1 MEEVITNYLVMQDV
15 TKIYNNG
22 IIANNKVNFSARKG
36 EIHAICGENGA
47 GKTTLMKMLFGIEQP
62 DEGKIIIKGEEKHL
76 SSPSDAIRAGIG
88 MVHQHFMQV
97 PSLSVAENVTL
108 GIEPTKGLKFDKA
121 KAVEM
126 TKACCEKY
134 GFDINPLA
142 EIQDL
147 SVGVKQKVE
156 IVKALVKGC
165 EILILD
171 EPTAVLTPQETR
183 ELFVQLKNLRDSGC
197 TIIFISHKLN
207 EVKELCDRVTVI
219 KRGKTVGVWNIADV
233 TEADI
238 SRYMVGVDVDLD
250 IPKEPCQPGENVLV
264 VKDLVVYN
272 EAGKKKVDGVSF
284 SVRRGE
290 IVGIAGVEGNG
301 QREMIDVITGL
312 AKYSYGHV
320 TILGKEVNK
329 MNIRELREAGMVHI
343 PEDRNLYGVAKDM
356 TIRDNMVADK
366 IGKPEYNKGLLLDEK
381 AIKADTTKWVEEYR
395 VLCDS
400 DMQLVGMLSGGNV
413 QKVVVARELTSESD
427 FIVSDQPTRG
437 IDVGAAEFVRQRMVD
452 MRDAGKAILLI
463 SADLA
468 EIMSLSD
475 SLLVMHGGKIN
486 AFFSDVKSLTE
497 EELGF
502 YMLGVKHMTEEE
514 IRGALHE

>member
-1 MEEVITNYLVMQDV
+1 MENYLVMEDV

-22 IIANNKVNFSARKG
+22 IIANDKVNFSARKG

-76 SSPSDAIRAGIG
+76 NSPSDAISAGIG

-97 PSLSVAENVTL
+97 PTLTVAENVTL
-108 GIEPTKGLKFDKA
+108 GIEPTKGLVFDKE

-126 TKACCEKY
+126 TRECCEKY
-134 GFDINPLA
+134 GFDINPIA
-142 EIQDL
+142 HIQDL

-171 EPTAVLTPQETR
+171 EPTAVLTPQETK
-183 ELFVQLKNLRDSGC
+183 ELFIQLKNLRDSGC

-219 KRGKTVGVWNIADV
+219 KKGKTIGVWNIKDV

-250 IPKEPCQPGENVLV
+250 IPKKPAQPKENVLV
-264 VKDLVVYN
+264 VNNLTVYN
-272 EAGKKKVDGVSF
+272 EAGKKKVDDVSF
-284 SVRRGE
+284 SVRKGE

-301 QREMIDVITGL
+301 QRELIDVITGL
-312 AKYSYGHV
+312 AKYSYGS
-320 TILGKEVNK
+320 IKLLGNEVN
-329 MNIRELREAGMVHI
+329 ELDIQGLRKAGMVHI
-343 PEDRNLYGVAKDM
+343 PEDRNLYGCARSM
-356 TIRDNMVADK
+356 TIKDNMVADK
-366 IGKPEYNKGLLLDEK
+366 ITEPKYNKGVLLDEK
-381 AIKADTTKWVEEYR
+381 AIKADTDKWIDEYR
-395 VLCDS
+395 VLCDNGE
-400 DMQLVGMLSGGNV
+400 QLVGMLSGGNV
-413 QKVVVARELTSESD
+413 QKVVVAREFTSPSELV
-427 FIVSDQPTRG
+427 ISDQPTRG
-437 IDVGAAEFVRQRMVD
+437 IDVGAAEFVRERMVE
-452 MRDAGKAILLI
+452 MRDAGKAIVLI

-475 SLLVMHGGKIN
+475 SLIVMHSGKIN
-486 AFFSDVKSLTE
+486 AYFSDVKKLTE
-497 EELGF
+497 DELGF
-502 YMLGVKHMTEEE
+502 YMLGVKHMSEEE

>member
-1 MEEVITNYLVMQDV
+1 MENYLVMQDV

-22 IIANNKVNFSARKG
+22 IIANDKVNFSAVKG

-62 DEGKIIIKGEEKHL
+62 DEGKIIIKGKDMKL
-76 SSPSDAIRAGIG
+76 NSPTDAIKAGIG

-97 PSLSVAENVTL
+97 PSLTVAENVML
-108 GIEPTKGLKFDKA
+108 GIEPTKGLVFDMNE
-121 KAVEM
+121 AVRR
-126 TKACCEKY
+126 TKECCEKY
-134 GFDINPLA
+134 GFEINPKA

-171 EPTAVLTPQETR
+171 EPTAVLTPQETK
-183 ELFVQLKNLRDSGC
+183 ELFVQLKHLRDTGC

-219 KRGKTVGVWNIADV
+219 KKGKTIGVWNIKDV

-238 SRYMVGVDVDLD
+238 SRYMVGVDVDLN
-250 IPKEPCQPGENVLV
+250 IPKAPAQPKENVLT
-264 VKDLVVYN
+264 VKNLTVYN
-272 EAGKKKVDGVSF
+272 EAGKKKVDDISF

-301 QREMIDVITGL
+301 QRELIDVITGL
-312 AKYSYGHV
+312 AKYSHGSIV
-320 TILGKEVNK
+320 LDGKEVK
-329 MNIRELREAGMVHI
+329 DMEIADLREHGMVHI
-343 PEDRNLYGVAKDM
+343 PEDRNLYGCARTMSIK
-356 TIRDNMVADK
+356 DNMVADK
-366 IGKPEYNKGLLLDEK
+366 IHKDEYNSGLFLNEKKIKEDTDRWVDE
-381 AIKADTTKWVEEYR
+381 YL

-400 DMQLVGMLSGGNV
+400 GEQLVGMLSGGNV
-413 QKVVVARELTSESD
+413 QKVVVAREFTSPSKLL
-427 FIVSDQPTRG
+427 ISDQPTRG
-437 IDVGAAEFVRQRMVD
+437 IDVGAAEFVRKKMVE
-452 MRDAGKAILLI
+452 MRDAGEAIILV

-468 EIMSLSD
+468 EVMSLSD
-475 SLLVMHGGKIN
+475 SLIVMHGGKIN
-486 AFFSDVKSLTE
+486 GYFKDVKSLTE
-497 EELGF
+497 EDLGF
-502 YMLGVKHMTEEE
+502 YMLGVKHMSEEE
-514 IRGALHE
+514 IKGALHE

>member
-1 MEEVITNYLVMQDV
+1 MENYLVMEDV

-22 IIANNKVNFSARKG
+22 IIANDKVNFSARKG

-62 DEGKIIIKGEEKHL
+62 DEGRIIIKGEDMHL
-76 SSPSDAIRAGIG
+76 SSPTDAIKAGIG

-97 PSLSVAENVTL
+97 PSLTVAENVTL
-108 GIEPTKGLKFDKA
+108 GIEPVKGLKFDKD

-126 TKACCEKY
+126 TRECCEKY
-134 GFDINPLA
+134 GFEINPVA
-142 EIQDL
+142 HIQDL

-171 EPTAVLTPQETR
+171 EPTAVLTPQETK

-219 KRGKTVGVWNIADV
+219 KKGKTIGVWNVKDV

-238 SRYMVGVDVDLD
+238 SRYMVGVDVDLN
-250 IPKEPCQPGENVLV
+250 IPKKPAEPKENVLV
-264 VKDLVVYN
+264 VNNLTVYN
-272 EAGKKKVDGVSF
+272 EAGKKKVDDVSF
-284 SVRRGE
+284 SVRKGE

-301 QREMIDVITGL
+301 QRELIDVITGL
-312 AKYSYGHV
+312 AKYNYGSI
-320 TILGKEVNK
+320 TLMGKEVKDLDING
-329 MNIRELREAGMVHI
+329 LREAGMTHI
-343 PEDRNLYGVAKDM
+343 PEDRNVYGCARTM
-356 TIRDNMVADK
+356 TIQDNMIASK
-366 IGKPEYNKGLLLDEK
+366 LNKPEYNKGLFVNEK
-381 AIKADTTKWVEEYR
+381 AIKEDCDRWIDEYR
-395 VLCDS
+395 VLCDNG
-400 DMQLVGMLSGGNV
+400 DQLVGMLSGGNV
-413 QKVVVARELTSESD
+413 QKVVVAREFTSYSEL
-427 FIVSDQPTRG
+427 VVADQPTRG
-437 IDVGAAEFVRQRMVD
+437 IDVGAAEFVRQRMVE

-475 SLLVMHGGKIN
+475 SLIVMHGGKIN
-486 AFFSDVKSLTE
+486 AYFKDVKSLTE
-497 EELGF
+497 EDLGF
-502 YMLGVKHMTEEE
+502 YMLGVKHMSEEE

>member
-1 MEEVITNYLVMQDV
+1 MENYLVMEDV

-22 IIANNKVNFSARKG
+22 IIANDKVNFSAKKG

-76 SSPSDAIRAGIG
+76 NSPTDAIAAGIG

-97 PSLSVAENVTL
+97 PTLTVAENVTL
-108 GIEPTKGLKFDKA
+108 GIEPTVGLKFDMN

-126 TKACCEKY
+126 TKECCEKY
-134 GFDINPLA
+134 GFDINPSA
-142 EIQDL
+142 HIQDL

-171 EPTAVLTPQETR
+171 EPTAVLTPQETK

-219 KRGKTVGVWNIADV
+219 KRGKTIGVWNIKDV

-238 SRYMVGVDVDLD
+238 SRYMVGVDVDLN
-250 IPKEPCQPGENVLV
+250 IPKAPAKPTDNVLV
-264 VKDLVVYN
+264 VNNLTVYN
-272 EAGKKKVDGVSF
+272 EAGKKKVDDVSF
-284 SVRRGE
+284 SVRKGE
-290 IVGIAGVEGNG
+290 IIGIAGVEGNG
-301 QREMIDVITGL
+301 QRELIDVITGL
-312 AKYSYGHV
+312 AKYSYGN
-320 TILGKEVNK
+320 IKLMGKEVKDMDIN
-329 MNIRELREAGMVHI
+329 ELRKTGLVHI
-343 PEDRNLYGVAKDM
+343 PEDRNLYGCARSLPIK
-356 TIRDNMVADK
+356 DNMVADK
-366 IGKPEYNKGLLLDEK
+366 ISDPEYNKGIFLDEK
-381 AIKADTTKWVEEYR
+381 ALRADTDKWIKEYL
-395 VLCDS
+395 VLCDNG
-400 DMQLVGMLSGGNV
+400 DQLVGMLSGGNV
-413 QKVVVARELTSESD
+413 QKVVVAREFTSYSEL
-427 FIVSDQPTRG
+427 VVCDQPTRG
-437 IDVGAAEFVRQRMVD
+437 IDVGAAEFVRERMVQ
-452 MRDAGKAILLI
+452 MRDAGKAIILV

-468 EIMSLSD
+468 EVMSLSD
-475 SLLVMHGGKIN
+475 SLIVMHGGKIN
-486 AFFSDVKSLTE
+486 GFFPDVKKLTE

-502 YMLGVKHMTEEE
+502 YMLGVKHMSDEE

>member
-1 MEEVITNYLVMQDV
+1 MEDYLVMQDV

-22 IIANNKVNFSARKG
+22 IIANDKVNFSAKKG

-62 DEGKIIIKGEEKHL
+62 DEGKIIIKGEEMRL
-76 SSPSDAIRAGIG
+76 NSPTDAIKAGIG

-97 PSLSVAENVTL
+97 PTLTVAENVTL
-108 GIEPTKGLKFDKA
+108 GIEPTKGLKFDHN

-126 TKACCEKY
+126 TRECCEKY
-134 GFDINPLA
+134 GFEINPEA
-142 EIQDL
+142 HIQDL

-171 EPTAVLTPQETR
+171 EPTAVLTPQETK
-183 ELFVQLKNLRDSGC
+183 ELFIQLKNLKDSGC

-219 KRGKTVGVWNIADV
+219 KKGKTIGVWNIKDV

-238 SRYMVGVDVDLD
+238 SRYMVGVDVDLN
-250 IPKEPCQPGENVLV
+250 IPKKPAEPKENVLV
-264 VKDLVVYN
+264 VKDLTVYN
-272 EAGKKKVDGVSF
+272 EAGKKKVDDVSF
-284 SVRRGE
+284 SVRKGE

-301 QREMIDVITGL
+301 QRELIDVITGL
-312 AKYSYGHV
+312 AKYNYGSV
-320 TILGKEVNK
+320 TLMGKEVK
-329 MNIRELREAGMVHI
+329 DLNIHELRKTGLAHI
-343 PEDRNLYGVAKDM
+343 PEDRNLYGCARSMSIK
-356 TIRDNMVADK
+356 DNMVADK
-366 IGKPEYNKGLLLDEK
+366 IANPEYNKGLFINES
-381 AIKADTTKWVEEYR
+381 AIKADTDKWIEEYR
-395 VLCDS
+395 VLCDNGE
-400 DMQLVGMLSGGNV
+400 QLCGMLSGGNV
-413 QKVVVARELTSESD
+413 QKVVVAREFTSYSEL
-427 FIVSDQPTRG
+427 VVCDQPTRG
-437 IDVGAAEFVRQRMVD
+437 IDVGAAEFVRQRMVE

-475 SLLVMHGGKIN
+475 SLIVMHGGKIN
-486 AFFSDVKSLTE
+486 AYFSNVKELTE
-497 EELGF
+497 EDLGF
-502 YMLGVKHMTEEE
+502 YMLGVKHMSDEE
-514 IRGALHE
+514 IGAALHE

>member
-1 MEEVITNYLVMQDV
+1 MENYLVMKDV

-22 IIANNKVNFSARKG
+22 IIANDKVNFSARKG

-62 DEGKIIIKGEEKHL
+62 DEGQIIIKGEEIHL
-76 SSPSDAIRAGIG
+76 NSPTDAIKAGIG

-97 PSLSVAENVTL
+97 PTLSVAENVTL
-108 GIEPTKGLKFDKA
+108 GIEPTKGLVFDKN

-142 EIQDL
+142 QIRDL

-171 EPTAVLTPQETR
+171 EPTAVLTPQETK
-183 ELFVQLKNLRDSGC
+183 ELFVQLKHLRDAGC

-207 EVKELCDRVTVI
+207 EVKELCDSVTVI
-219 KRGKTVGVWNIADV
+219 KKGKTIGVWNIKDV
-233 TEADI
+233 SEADI
-238 SRYMVGVDVDLD
+238 SRYMVGIDVNLD
-250 IPKEPCQPGENVLV
+250 IPKKKAEPKENALIVNNLTI
-264 VKDLVVYN
+264 YN
-272 EAGKKKVDGVSF
+272 QAGKKKVDDISF
-284 SVRRGE
+284 SVRKGE

-301 QREMIDVITGL
+301 QRELIDAISGL
-312 AKYSYGHV
+312 TKYSYGS
-320 TILGKEVNK
+320 IKLMDKEVK
-329 MNIRELREAGMVHI
+329 DMDIKQLRKTGMVHI
-343 PEDRNLYGVAKDM
+343 PEDRNLYGCARTM
-356 TIRDNMVADK
+356 SIRENMVADK
-366 IGKPEYNKGLLLDEK
+366 IDNPKYNKGLFIDEK
-381 AIKADTTKWVEEYR
+381 AIIADTGKWVDEYR
-395 VLCDS
+395 VLCDN
-400 DMQLVGMLSGGNV
+400 DQQLVGMLSGGNV
-413 QKVVVARELTSESD
+413 QKVVVAREFTSFSELV
-427 FIVSDQPTRG
+427 ISDQPTRG
-437 IDVGAAEFVRQRMVD
+437 IDVGAAEFVRERMVE
-452 MRDAGKAILLI
+452 MRDAGKAIILI

-486 AFFSDVKSLTE
+486 GYFPDVKKLSE

-502 YMLGVKHMTEEE
+502 YMLGVKHMSEEE

>member
-1 MEEVITNYLVMQDV
+1 MENYLVMQDV

-22 IIANNKVNFSARKG
+22 IIANNKVNFSAKKG

-62 DEGKIIIKGEEKHL
+62 DEGKIIINGVEKHL
-76 SSPSDAIRAGIG
+76 NSPSDAIKAGIG

-97 PSLSVAENVTL
+97 PSLTVAENVTL
-108 GIEPTKGLKFDKA
+108 GIEPTKGLVFDKQ

-126 TKACCEKY
+126 TQACCEKY
-134 GFDINPLA
+134 GFNINPLA

-219 KRGKTVGVWNIADV
+219 KRGKTIGVWNIADV

-238 SRYMVGVDVDLD
+238 SRHMVGVDVDLN
-250 IPKEPCQPGENVLV
+250 IPKEPAKPGENVLT
-264 VKDLVVYN
+264 VKDLTVYN

-301 QREMIDVITGL
+301 QRELIDVITGL
-312 AKYSYGHV
+312 AKYNYGS
-320 TILGKEVNK
+320 IKLNGKEVRE
-329 MNIRELREAGMVHI
+329 MDIRTLRKNGMVHI
-343 PEDRNLYGVAKDM
+343 PEDRNVYGCALNM
-356 TIRDNMVADK
+356 SIRDNMVADK
-366 IGKPEYNKGLLLDEK
+366 MDDPKYNKGVMLDEK
-381 AIKADTTKWVEEYR
+381 AIAQDTTAWVDEYR

-400 DMQLVGMLSGGNV
+400 DKQLVGMLSGGNV
-413 QKVVVARELTSESD
+413 QKVVVAREFTSHSD
-427 FIVSDQPTRG
+427 LIISDQPTRG
-437 IDVGAAEFVRQRMVD
+437 IDVGAAEFVRSRMVD
-452 MRDAGKAILLI
+452 MRDQGKAIILI

-475 SLLVMHGGKIN
+475 SMIVMHGGKIN
-486 AFFSDVKSLTE
+486 GYFPDVKHLTE
-497 EELGF
+497 DELGF
-502 YMLGVKHMTEEE
+502 YMLGVKHMSEEE
-514 IRGALHE
+514 IREALHE

>member
-1 MEEVITNYLVMQDV
+1 MENYLVMEDV

-22 IIANNKVNFSARKG
+22 IIANDKVNFSAKKG

-62 DEGKIIIKGEEKHL
+62 DEGRIIIKGEEKEL
-76 SSPSDAIRAGIG
+76 NSPSDAISAGIG

-97 PSLSVAENVTL
+97 PTLTVAENVTL
-108 GIEPTKGLKFDKA
+108 GIEPTKGLVFDKD
-121 KAVEM
+121 KAIEM

-134 GFDINPLA
+134 GFDINPIA
-142 EIQDL
+142 HIQDL

-171 EPTAVLTPQETR
+171 EPTAVLTPQETK

-219 KRGKTVGVWNIADV
+219 KKGKTIGVWNIKDV

-238 SRYMVGVDVDLD
+238 SRYMVGVDVDLN
-250 IPKEPCQPGENVLV
+250 IPKKTAEPKENVLV
-264 VKDLVVYN
+264 VNNLTVYN
-272 EAGKKKVDGVSF
+272 EAGKKKVNDVSF
-284 SVRRGE
+284 SVRKGE

-301 QREMIDVITGL
+301 QRELIDVITGL
-312 AKYSYGHV
+312 AKYSYGS
-320 TILGKEVNK
+320 IKLLGKEVN
-329 MNIRELREAGMVHI
+329 ELDIQGLRANGMVHI
-343 PEDRNLYGVAKDM
+343 PEDRNLYGCARSM
-356 TIRDNMVADK
+356 TIKDNMVANK
-366 IGKPEYNKGLLLDEK
+366 ISDARYNKGLLLNDK
-381 AIKADTTKWVEEYR
+381 TIKEDTDKLIEEYR
-395 VLCDS
+395 VLCDNG
-400 DMQLVGMLSGGNV
+400 DQLVGMLSGGNV
-413 QKVVVARELTSESD
+413 QKVVVAREFTSYSELV
-427 FIVSDQPTRG
+427 VSDQPTRG
-437 IDVGAAEFVRQRMVD
+437 IDVGAAEFVRERMVE

-475 SLLVMHGGKIN
+475 SLIVMHGGKIN
-486 AFFSDVKSLTE
+486 AYFSDVKKLTE

-502 YMLGVKHMTEEE
+502 YMLGVKHMSEEE

>member
-1 MEEVITNYLVMQDV
+1 MDNYLVMEDV

-22 IIANNKVNFSARKG
+22 IIANDKVNFSAKKG

-76 SSPSDAIRAGIG
+76 NSPTDAIAAGIG

-97 PSLSVAENVTL
+97 PTLTVAENVIL
-108 GIEPTKGLKFDKA
+108 GIEPTVGLRFDKN

-126 TKACCEKY
+126 TKECCEKY
-134 GFDINPLA
+134 GFEINPNA
-142 EIQDL
+142 RIQDL

-171 EPTAVLTPQETR
+171 EPTAVLTPQETK

-219 KRGKTVGVWNIADV
+219 KKGKTIGVWNIKDV

-238 SRYMVGVDVDLD
+238 SRYMVGVDVDLN
-250 IPKEPCQPGENVLV
+250 IPKTVAKPTDNVLV
-264 VKDLVVYN
+264 VNNLIVYN
-272 EAGKKKVDGVSF
+272 EAGKKKVDDVSF
-284 SVRRGE
+284 SVRKGE
-290 IVGIAGVEGNG
+290 IIGIAGVEGNG
-301 QREMIDVITGL
+301 QRELIDVISGL
-312 AKYSYGHV
+312 AKYNYGS
-320 TILGKEVNK
+320 IKLMGKEVK
-329 MNIRELREAGMVHI
+329 DMDIASLRKTGMVHI
-343 PEDRNLYGVAKDM
+343 PEDRNLYGCARSM
-356 TIRDNMVADK
+356 TIEDNMVADK
-366 IGKPEYNKGLLLDEK
+366 LDDPKYNKGIFLNEE
-381 AIKADTTKWVEEYR
+381 AIKEDTNKWIDDYR

-400 DMQLVGMLSGGNV
+400 GKQLVGMLSGGNV
-413 QKVVVARELTSESD
+413 QKVVVAREFESYSELV
-427 FIVSDQPTRG
+427 IADQPTRG
-437 IDVGAAEFVRQRMVD
+437 IDVGAAEFVREKMVQ
-452 MRDAGKAILLI
+452 MRDAGKAIILV

-468 EIMSLSD
+468 EVMSLSD
-475 SLLVMHGGKIN
+475 SLIVMHGGKIN
-486 AFFSDVKSLTE
+486 GFFPDVKKLTE

-502 YMLGVKHMTEEE
+502 YMLGVKHMSDDE

>member
-1 MEEVITNYLVMQDV
+1 MENYLVMENV

-22 IIANNKVNFSARKG
+22 IIANDKVNFSARKG

-62 DEGKIIIKGEEKHL
+62 DEGRIIIKGKDMHL
-76 SSPSDAIRAGIG
+76 NSPMDAIKAGIG

-97 PSLSVAENVTL
+97 PTLTVAENVTL
-108 GIEPTKGLKFDKA
+108 GIEPTNGIVFDMDKA
-121 KAVEM
+121 IKM
-126 TKACCEKY
+126 TTECCEKY
-134 GFDINPLA
+134 GFEINPKA
-142 EIQDL
+142 HVQDL

-171 EPTAVLTPQETR
+171 EPTAVLTPQETK

-219 KRGKTVGVWNIADV
+219 KKGKTIGVWNIKDV
-233 TEADI
+233 TESDI

-250 IPKEPCQPGENVLV
+250 IPKKPAEPKENVLV
-264 VKDLVVYN
+264 VKDLTVYN
-272 EAGKKKVDGVSF
+272 EAGKKKVDDVSF
-284 SVRRGE
+284 SVRKGE

-301 QREMIDVITGL
+301 QREMIDAITGL
-312 AKYSYGHV
+312 SKYSYGSI
-320 TILGKEVNK
+320 TLMGKEVK
-329 MNIRELREAGMVHI
+329 DMDIKGLRTNGLVHI
-343 PEDRNLYGVAKDM
+343 PEDRNLYGCARSM
-356 TIRDNMVADK
+356 SIRDNMIADK
-366 IGKPEYNKGLLLDEK
+366 ITDPKYNNGLFINEK
-381 AIKADTTKWVEEYR
+381 AIKEDTDKWIDEFG
-395 VLCDS
+395 VLCD
-400 DMQLVGMLSGGNV
+400 DGDQLVGMLSGGNV
-413 QKVVVARELTSESD
+413 QKVVVAREFTSHSEL
-427 FIVSDQPTRG
+427 VVCDQPTRG
-437 IDVGAAEFVRQRMVD
+437 IDVGAAEFVRERMVQ
-452 MRDAGKAILLI
+452 MRDQGKAILLI

-475 SLLVMHGGKIN
+475 SLIVMHGGKIN
-486 AFFSDVKSLTE
+486 AFFKDVKSLTE
-497 EELGF
+497 EDLGF
-502 YMLGVKHMTEEE
+502 YMLGVKHMSEDE

>member
-1 MEEVITNYLVMQDV
+1 MEDYLVMKDV

-22 IIANNKVNFSARKG
+22 IIANDKVNFSAKKG

-62 DEGKIIIKGEEKHL
+62 DEGQIIIKGVDSKL
-76 SSPSDAIRAGIG
+76 NSPSDAIKSGIG

-97 PSLSVAENVTL
+97 PTLTVAENVTL
-108 GIEPTKGLKFDKA
+108 GIEPTKGLVFDKD
-121 KAVEM
+121 KAIEM

-134 GFDINPLA
+134 GFDINPIA
-142 EIQDL
+142 HIQDL

-171 EPTAVLTPQETR
+171 EPTAVLTPQETK

-219 KRGKTVGVWNIADV
+219 KKGKTIGVWNIKDV

-238 SRYMVGVDVDLD
+238 SRYMVGVDVDLN
-250 IPKEPCQPGENVLV
+250 IPKKKAEPKENVLV
-264 VKDLVVYN
+264 VNNLIVYN
-272 EAGKKKVDGVSF
+272 EAGKKKVDDVSF
-284 SVRRGE
+284 SVRKGE

-301 QREMIDVITGL
+301 QRELIDSITGL
-312 AKYSYGHV
+312 SKYSYGS
-320 TILGKEVNK
+320 IKLLDKEVK
-329 MNIRELREAGMVHI
+329 DLDIKGLRQTGMVHI
-343 PEDRNLYGVAKDM
+343 PEDRNLYGCARSMNIK
-356 TIRDNMVADK
+356 DNMVADK
-366 IGKPEYNKGLLLDEK
+366 IAESRYNKGILLNEK
-381 AIKADTTKWVEEYR
+381 AIKEDTDKWIDEYK
-395 VLCDS
+395 VLCDNGE
-400 DMQLVGMLSGGNV
+400 QLVGMLSGGNV
-413 QKVVVARELTSESD
+413 QKVVVAREFTSFSELV
-427 FIVSDQPTRG
+427 ISDQPTRG
-437 IDVGAAEFVRQRMVD
+437 IDVGAAEFVRERMVE
-452 MRDAGKAILLI
+452 MRDAGKGIILI

-475 SLLVMHGGKIN
+475 SLIVMHGGKIN
-486 AFFSDVKSLTE
+486 AYFPDVKKLTE

-502 YMLGVKHMTEEE
+502 YMLGVKHMSEEE
-514 IRGALHE
+514 IRGALHD

>member
-1 MEEVITNYLVMQDV
+1 MENYLVMQDV

-22 IIANNKVNFSARKG
+22 IIANNKVCFSAKKG

-76 SSPSDAIRAGIG
+76 NSPSDAIRSGIG

-97 PSLSVAENVTL
+97 PSLTVAENVTL
-108 GIEPTKGLKFDKA
+108 GIEPTKGLVFDKA

-126 TKACCEKY
+126 TRACCEKY
-134 GFDINPLA
+134 GFNINPLA

-219 KRGKTVGVWNIADV
+219 KRGKTIGVWNIADV

-238 SRYMVGVDVDLD
+238 SRHMVGVDVDLN
-250 IPKEPCQPGENVLV
+250 IPKEPAKPTENVLT
-264 VKDLVVYN
+264 VKNLTVYN
-272 EAGKKKVDGVSF
+272 EAGKKKVDDVSF

-290 IVGIAGVEGNG
+290 IIGIAGVEGNG
-301 QREMIDVITGL
+301 QRELIDVITGL
-312 AKYSYGHV
+312 AKYNYGNI
-320 TILGKEVNK
+320 TLNGKEVRT
-329 MNIRELREAGMVHI
+329 MDIRGLRKNGLVHI
-343 PEDRNLYGVAKDM
+343 PEDRNVYGCAANM
-356 TIRDNMVADK
+356 SIRDNMVADK
-366 IGKPEYNKGLLLDEK
+366 MDDPKYSGVLLNEK
-381 AIKADTTKWVEEYR
+381 AIKEDTGKWVDEFL

-400 DMQLVGMLSGGNV
+400 DMQHVGMLSGGNV
-413 QKVVVARELTSESD
+413 QKVVVAREFTSPSD
-427 FIVSDQPTRG
+427 LIISDQPTRG
-437 IDVGAAEFVRQRMVD
+437 IDVGAAEFVRKRMVD
-452 MRDAGKAILLI
+452 MRDQGKAIILI

-475 SLLVMHGGKIN
+475 SLIVMHGGKIN
-486 AFFSDVKSLTE
+486 GYFSDVKSLTE

-502 YMLGVKHMTEEE
+502 YMLGVKHMSEEE